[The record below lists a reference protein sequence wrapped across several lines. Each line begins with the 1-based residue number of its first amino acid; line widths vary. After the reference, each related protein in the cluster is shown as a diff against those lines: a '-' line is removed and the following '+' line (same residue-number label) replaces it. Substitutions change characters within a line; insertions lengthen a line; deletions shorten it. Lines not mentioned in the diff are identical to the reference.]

1 MARYFIAISGDE
13 QRWDAMTA
21 EDWDVID
28 EGHRRFRER
37 AGSSILADGQLE
49 GRRDWT
55 TVRAAAD
62 GTPTVVDGPFAETKE
77 MLGGF
82 YLVDVPTKA
91 DAVALA
97 ELLGEARADHSG
109 VEVIPL
115 VVH

>member
-1 MARYFIAISGDE
+1 MAEYLIAISGDE

-21 EDWDVID
+21 DEGAAID
-28 EGHRRFRER
+28 EGHRRFREQ
-37 AGSSILADGQLE
+37 AGTAVLAAGQLE
-49 GRRDWT
+49 GRRVWT
-55 TVRAAAD
+55 TLRAAET
-62 GTPTVVDGPFAETKE
+62 GEPTAVDGPFAETKE

-82 YLVDVPTKA
+82 YLVDVPEKA

-97 ELLGEARADHSG
+97 SLLAEARADHSG